1 MYRKLKVKE
10 VEKLYNV
17 KRWTKTV
24 IARHYGVTFSEVSD
38 FMNLHDIHRE
48 AVKIAPVGRVSSSVS
63 PILKTETATMED
75 LKRMLNKGIKN
86 V

>member
-1 MYRKLKVKE
+1 MHRKLKVKE
-10 VEKLYNV
+10 VETLYNV

-48 AVKIAPVGRVSSSVS
+48 AVKIAPVGRVSCSVS
-63 PILKTETATMED
+63 PILNTGTATVED
-75 LKRMLNKGIKN
+75 LKRMLNNG
-86 V
+86 

>member
-1 MYRKLKVKE
+1 MYRELKAKE
-10 VEKLYNV
+10 VKTLYNE

-24 IARHYGVTFSEVSD
+24 IARYHGVTFKEVAD

-48 AVKIAPVGRVSSSVS
+48 AVNIAPVGRVPSSVS

-75 LKRMLNKGIKN
+75 LKRMLNNG
-86 V
+86 